1 MSYFANA
8 LDSPKLNSLNDSLNS
23 DSLTADFNAGPPHIK
38 TTFLSAMSKKCSR
51 YMILKVF
58 VNGSSELRDLYQSAI
73 LAHNLKLIDQEYVDA
88 GFDLFA
94 PIEIKCAERSV
105 AKIDFHIQCASYMV
119 NAETSIGKEHPTGYF
134 LFPRSSLSKTS
145 LRLANSVGIIDA
157 GYRGN
162 IIGMFDCI
170 NSDYTVK
177 QFDRLAQ
184 ICSPGLAPIFVEMVS
199 SDAELGATLRG
210 SGGFGSSGR

>member
-8 LDSPKLNSLNDSLNS
+8 LDSSNDNSLNSESLMS
-23 DSLTADFNAGPPHIK
+23 DFNAVGPTIK
-38 TTFLSAMSKKCSR
+38 SRFLSTMSKKSCR
-51 YMILKVF
+51 CMVLKVF
-58 VNGSSELRDLYQSAI
+58 VDGSPELRDLYYSAI

-94 PIEIKCAERSV
+94 PIELKCSEGGV

-119 NAETSIGKEHPTGYF
+119 NVETSVLKEHPTGYF

-170 NSDYTVK
+170 HSDYTVK

-184 ICSPGLAPIFVEMVS
+184 ICSPGLVPIFVEMVS
-199 SDAELGATLRG
+199 SDVELGATLRG